1 MTDPRPEP
9 SSPALAPEIDQRLVR
24 LEQCVAHLE
33 RQNEELNGVLADQS
47 RTLSKLQ
54 TVIRRLSE
62 TVENA
67 ELDRIRA
74 TNPRPPH
81 SA

>member
-1 MTDPRPEP
+1 MTDPGPGP
-9 SSPALAPEIDQRLVR
+9 SSPVVPPEINQRLVR

-33 RQNEELNGVLADQS
+33 RQNEELSGVIADQS
-47 RTLSKLQ
+47 RALSKLQ
-54 TVIRRLSE
+54 TVLRRLSE

-81 SA
+81 SG